1 MTWQLEIIA
10 RLILA
15 AGLGGIIGLERE
27 SLNKAAGFR
36 THTLVSVG
44 SCLIMIV
51 SLSIFKEY
59 AYLTNSDPAR
69 LAAQVV
75 SGIGF
80 LGAGTIMR
88 SGVNVKG
95 LTTAA
100 TLWVVAGIGLAVGAG
115 IYIAAFATTIIVYFS
130 LVYLFKVEN
139 VVSRKKRL
147 QYLYVQME
155 DKAGQIGLVC
165 STLGDLDINVKNIEL
180 QKDKPT
186 NSNVQLEML
195 VKLPASFDIDKIK
208 TALENLK
215 GVQKVHFE

>member
-1 MTWQLEIIA
+1 MVWEIEIIL

-27 SLNKAAGFR
+27 SLNKAAGLR

-51 SLSIFKEY
+51 SISIFKEY
-59 AYLTNSDPAR
+59 SYLTNSDPAR
-69 LAAQVV
+69 IAAQVV

-88 SGVNVKG
+88 SGANVKG

-100 TLWVVAGIGLAVGAG
+100 TLWVVAGIGLAVGSG
-115 IYIAAFATTIIVYFS
+115 TYLAALVTTIIVYIS

-147 QYLYVQME
+147 HHLYVQMD
-155 DKAGQIGLVC
+155 DKPGQIGLVC
-165 STLGDLDINVKNIEL
+165 STLGDLDITVKNIEL
-180 QKDKPT
+180 QRERPNDNT
-186 NSNVQLEML
+186 IQLEML
-195 VKLPASFDIDKIK
+195 LKLSASSETEKVK
-208 TALENLK
+208 TALENLR
-215 GVQKVHFE
+215 GVYKVNFD